1 MQRVSVTRHMAW
13 ISVFLWGTLKCI
25 LARTTFQERC
35 KKSRVG
41 LQISGQVTSIL
52 FLDNVF
58 NVLFDNSYRL
68 ESKV

>member
-1 MQRVSVTRHMAW
+1 MQHVSVSWHMRG
-13 ISVFLWGTLKCI
+13 ISIFRWEMSRRI
-25 LARTTFQERC
+25 LAKTTFQERC
-35 KKSRVG
+35 KKSRAV

>member
-13 ISVFLWGTLKCI
+13 ISIFLWGTLKCI
-25 LARTTFQERC
+25 LAKTTFQERC
-35 KKSRVG
+35 KKSRAV
-41 LQISGQVTSIL
+41 LQISGQVTSSL

-58 NVLFDNSYRL
+58 SGFFDNSYRL